1 MTAKAALR
9 LTLLIACG
17 VWLASGCLPP
27 ALDPDTVRNPTSAPP
42 TSTPTTAPTTAPPD
56 LLANPPIPDLPQ
68 PDPLADPPTL
78 TSPPDAPD
86 PARVPEALR
95 AAHDL
100 LVSGQAA
107 QAAARCAEVEDAATG
122 ALLKALKRA
131 HINGPAADAAQV
143 RALFSQHIYSAPP
156 LLTLAADRFML
167 APAALALC
175 LRAAWLGDADADADA
190 LKRRWLIDHE
200 DLTAL
205 TPPTP

>member
-9 LTLLIACG
+9 WTLLMACG
-17 VWLASGCLPP
+17 AWLASGCLPP

-42 TSTPTTAPTTAPPD
+42 TTAHTTTPPD
-56 LLANPPIPDLPQ
+56 LPANPPIADLPQ
-68 PDPLADPPTL
+68 PDPLADPPAL
-78 TSPPDAPD
+78 TSPPVAPD
-86 PARVPEALR
+86 PAQVPEALR
-95 AAHDL
+95 AAQDL
-100 LVSGQAA
+100 LVGGQAA

-122 ALLKALKRA
+122 ALHKALKRA

-167 APAALALC
+167 APAALQLC

-200 DLTAL
+200 DLTAHS
-205 TPPTP
+205 TPTP